1 MSARLPGYYIFKS
14 VFTLFN
20 FIVCT
25 NFDRRLFFAS
35 LKINTGFYLPKSKAF
50 NISFPRRFIEPD
62 FRRSLSFSMQSRLIS
77 GLIVWPS
84 TRKIVPANTS
94 LFFSLHYFFSFVK
107 GNFNYCRHRV
117 YICFLVSWY
126 YWNNLSLGVS
136 LFTIQLWNSWRLM
149 VLCTSGLS
157 VWPFF

>member
-62 FRRSLSFSMQSRLIS
+62 FRRSLSFSMQSPLIS

-84 TRKIVPANTS
+84 TRKIVPVYTS
-94 LFFSLHYFFSFVK
+94 LFFSLHHFFSFVK
-107 GNFNYCRHRV
+107 GHFNYCRHRV

-126 YWNNLSLGVS
+126 YWNNLSFCFHCSTLELVASDGITV
-136 LFTIQLWNSWRLM
+136 
-149 VLCTSGLS
+149 CTSGLS